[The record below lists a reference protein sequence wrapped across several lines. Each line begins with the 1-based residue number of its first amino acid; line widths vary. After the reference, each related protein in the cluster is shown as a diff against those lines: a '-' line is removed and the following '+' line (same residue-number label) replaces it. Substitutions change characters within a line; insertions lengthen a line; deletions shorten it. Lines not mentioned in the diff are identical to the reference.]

1 MDGQKGL
8 AYRRTGPF
16 SFYREN
22 RRFEGER
29 IQKEV
34 QEMKGSKTER
44 IAGLGLLTSL
54 ALIASYIEL
63 LIPIPIGIPGVKPG
77 LANMVTVWVLY
88 ALGPAEALAVNG
100 MRILLAGFLFGSLSM
115 ILYSLAGA
123 ALSFLCMYLAKKS
136 GRFSV
141 TGVSIIGGVMHNA
154 GQLLVAVCVLE
165 TVSLLYYGPVLL
177 AAGLIT
183 GLLIGIIAREAGKRI
198 PGKM

>member
-1 MDGQKGL
+1 MDGQKGP

-22 RRFEGER
+22 RRFEGKR
-29 IQKEV
+29 IQKGV
-34 QEMKGSKTER
+34 R
-44 IAGLGLLTSL
+44 D
-54 ALIASYIEL
+54 EL
-63 LIPIPIGIPGVKPG
+63 LIPVPIGIPGVKLG

-88 ALGPAEALAVNG
+88 ALGPVEALAVNG

-123 ALSFLCMYLAKKS
+123 ALSFLCMYLAEKS
-136 GRFSV
+136 GMFSV
-141 TGVSIIGGVMHNA
+141 TGVMHNV

-183 GLLIGIIAREAGKRI
+183 GLLIGIIAREAGRRI